1 MIKTLTGPQFAST
14 FCLRP
19 EQFAWLLGAGA
30 SAAAGIPTG
39 YSMILDFKKRLFCQL
54 SKISLREVDANDPLW
69 QQRIDLFFSTRSE
82 LPAPDDP
89 TEYARAFEAV
99 YPTAEDRRIY
109 IEKAVTMGTPSFAHR
124 VLATLLTTRR
134 IPCVFTTNFD
144 QLVETATTLTDQLV
158 PANERASMTT
168 AAIDNAERAERC
180 LRESRWPFLAKLH
193 GDFQSVELKNT
204 TDELREQDVRM
215 RNVLGAAC
223 ARFGLVIVGYS
234 GRDESVM
241 AALTEALA
249 QPNAFPGGIY
259 WVTRSARSV
268 LPAVKDLLEKVA
280 QAGVTTAL
288 VESPTFDELA
298 GDIIDGISLSP
309 VLLQHVQDSRSAQIL
324 AELPLPAREQRSFP
338 VLQCSAIPILAMPQ
352 QARRIEINAAI
363 TTVRARELAREAR
376 ARVVVASIGREI
388 AAFGSDAEL
397 LRAFAPVG
405 GKIAGTIDLHPDT
418 DSWALGL
425 LYDALTWAISRGKPL
440 LPRLRRKGHA
450 IIVASGLPT
459 DSPERVASRKEKLS
473 RLGQAY
479 STPLSGKVEGYD
491 YPFSE
496 GVQIRLDRVA
506 DRWWCAFEPFTYVE
520 LPRAEA
526 GDGANHDEAN
536 DNVASFVHRANPVMD
551 WQRQRWAGRRNK
563 EWARIIAGWAR
574 LLPGSNDGVVKAI
587 GLREDSGPGQDAE
600 FRLSP
605 VTAWSRPSHDHD
617 YFQRSG
623 R

>member
-158 PANERASMTT
+158 PASERASMTT

-268 LPAVKDLLEKVA
+268 LPA
-280 QAGVTTAL
+280 
-288 VESPTFDELA
+288 
-298 GDIIDGISLSP
+298 
-309 VLLQHVQDSRSAQIL
+309 
-324 AELPLPAREQRSFP
+324 
-338 VLQCSAIPILAMPQ
+338 
-352 QARRIEINAAI
+352 
-363 TTVRARELAREAR
+363 
-376 ARVVVASIGREI
+376 
-388 AAFGSDAEL
+388 EL
-397 LRAFAPVG
+397 LAKRAV
-405 GKIAGTIDLHPDT
+405 
-418 DSWALGL
+418 
-425 LYDALTWAISRGKPL
+425 
-440 LPRLRRKGHA
+440 
-450 IIVASGLPT
+450 
-459 DSPERVASRKEKLS
+459 
-473 RLGQAY
+473 
-479 STPLSGKVEGYD
+479 
-491 YPFSE
+491 
-496 GVQIRLDRVA
+496 
-506 DRWWCAFEPFTYVE
+506 
-520 LPRAEA
+520 
-526 GDGANHDEAN
+526 
-536 DNVASFVHRANPVMD
+536 
-551 WQRQRWAGRRNK
+551 
-563 EWARIIAGWAR
+563 
-574 LLPGSNDGVVKAI
+574 
-587 GLREDSGPGQDAE
+587 
-600 FRLSP
+600 
-605 VTAWSRPSHDHD
+605 
-617 YFQRSG
+617 
-623 R
+623 

>member
-19 EQFAWLLGAGA
+19 EQFAWFLGAGA

-54 SKISLREVDANDPLW
+54 SRISLREVDANDPLW

-89 TEYARAFEAV
+89 TEYARAFEAI
-99 YPTAEDRRIY
+99 YPTAADRRTY
-109 IEKAVTMGTPSFAHR
+109 IEQAVTRGTPSFAHR
-124 VLATLLTTRR
+124 VLAALLTTRR

-144 QLVETATTLTDQLV
+144 QLVETAATLTDQLV
-158 PANERASMTT
+158 SANERANMTT

-180 LRESRWPFLAKLH
+180 LRESSWPFLAKLH

-204 TDELREQDVRM
+204 ADELREQDVRM
-215 RNVLGAAC
+215 RRVLGAAC
-223 ARFGLVIVGYS
+223 ARFGLVAVGYS

-249 QPNAFPGGIY
+249 QPNAFPSGIY
-259 WVTRSARSV
+259 WVTRSVSSV
-268 LPAVKDLLEKVA
+268 LPAVSELLEKAA
-280 QAGVTTAL
+280 QSGVTTAI

-298 GDIIDGISLSP
+298 GDIIDGISLPP
-309 VLLQHVQDSRSAQIL
+309 VLLQHVQESRPTQIL

-338 VLQCSAIPILAMPQ
+338 VLQYSAIPILSMPK
-352 QARRIEINAAI
+352 QARRIEIDTVI
-363 TTVRARELAREAR
+363 TTVRARELVRDAKAR
-376 ARVVVASIGREI
+376 AVVASVGREI

-425 LYDALTWAISRGKPL
+425 LYDALTWAISRGRPL

-459 DSPERVASRKEKLS
+459 DSPERVSARKEKLS
-473 RLGQAY
+473 YLRQAY
-479 STPLSGKVEGYD
+479 STPLSGTVEGYD

-496 GVQIRLDRVA
+496 GVQIRLDCVA

-520 LPRAEA
+520 LPRTEA
-526 GDGANHDEAN
+526 GDGTSHDEGD
-536 DNVASFVHRANPVMD
+536 DNVASFVRRANPIMD
-551 WQRQRWAGRRNK
+551 WQRERWAGRRNK
-563 EWARIIAGWAR
+563 EWARLIAGWAR
-574 LLPGSNDGVVKAI
+574 LLPGSHDGVVKAI